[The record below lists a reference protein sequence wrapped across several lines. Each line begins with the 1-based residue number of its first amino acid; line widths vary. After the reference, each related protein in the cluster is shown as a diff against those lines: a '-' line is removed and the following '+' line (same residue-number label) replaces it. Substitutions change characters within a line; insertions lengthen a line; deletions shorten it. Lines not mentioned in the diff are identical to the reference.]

1 MPQFHTIIPIHNVEL
16 DPATSYEFSGG
27 LLLTGLPAWVP
38 GQKMLDGLSVIDRE
52 AVEQATHAFVLSYTA
67 DALGSP
73 DPDWKG
79 TDQKSIQETKY
90 EIGVMAN
97 LALWLTRPSPVCFAV
112 VLHAPQFTSQP
123 IIQQTQ
129 RCSELLCHP
138 SDIEARIKGDDL
150 PLAAKLHKGLL
161 EVTRDTAMWTAVR
174 AAWAGLQM
182 NIETIRCLLFW
193 VALETLFGPE
203 DGREITYRLS
213 QRVGFFL
220 GANRVEARQLFDTAK
235 AGYGFRSK
243 IVHGQWKEDVNA
255 TARMAEA
262 ETLFR
267 LTLLRVLQDQALI
280 TTFSTKKRE
289 NFLDSLVF
297 DAGAA

>member
-1 MPQFHTIIPIHNVEL
+1 MPQFHTVIPIHNVEL

-27 LLLTGLPAWVP
+27 LLLTAMPAWIP
-38 GQKMLDGLSVIDRE
+38 GQKMLDRLSVIDRE
-52 AVEQATHAFVLSYTA
+52 AVRQATHAFVLSYTA
-67 DALGSP
+67 DGLGSP

-79 TDQKSIQETKY
+79 TDHKSIQETKY

-112 VLHAPQFTSQP
+112 VLHACQFGSQP
-123 IIQQTQ
+123 VIQQTQ
-129 RCSELLCHP
+129 RFSELLCHP
-138 SDIEARIKGDDL
+138 SDLEARITGTDL
-150 PLAAKLHKGLL
+150 PFAAKLHKGLL
-161 EVTRDTAMWTAVR
+161 EVTRDTALWTAVR
-174 AAWAGLQM
+174 SAWAGLQM
-182 NIETIRCLLFW
+182 NIESIRCLLFW
-193 VALETLFGPE
+193 VALEAVFGPE

-220 GANRVEARQLFDTAK
+220 GASRVEARQLFDTAK

-243 IVHGQWKEDVNA
+243 IVHGQWKEDLNA
-255 TARMAEA
+255 TKRMAKA
-262 ETLFR
+262 EILFR
-267 LTLLRVLQDQALI
+267 LALVRILQDQALV

-297 DAGAA
+297 NSAA